1 MSELVDMRVFGLLCS
16 HLCHELVNP
25 LGAVNNGIELLME
38 DGDNM
43 RDEALALVESS
54 AMRTTHRVQFYRSAY
69 GNSGATTLPDLSA
82 VRILAD
88 ALLEG
93 EKVSLD
99 WPDAA
104 RNPPLEDG
112 WGRLL
117 LNMIATATG
126 ALPRGGVVVPRVDD
140 SGGAA
145 GRIVVTARGER
156 ARISDKS
163 RLVFA
168 ENPSIDEIDPYN
180 VQDYFTTRLAL
191 EMGRPMEIV
200 ENGEIEIEFVVAFGG

>member
-38 DGDNM
+38 EGDNM

-54 AMRTTHRVQFYRSAY
+54 ATRTTHRVQFYRSAY
-69 GNSGATTLPDLSA
+69 GSSGATTLPDLSA

-104 RNPPLEDG
+104 RNPQLEDG

-163 RLVFA
+163 RLVFG

-191 EMGRPMEIV
+191 EMGRPMEIA
-200 ENGEIEIEFVVAFGG
+200 ENGEIEIEFVVAIGG